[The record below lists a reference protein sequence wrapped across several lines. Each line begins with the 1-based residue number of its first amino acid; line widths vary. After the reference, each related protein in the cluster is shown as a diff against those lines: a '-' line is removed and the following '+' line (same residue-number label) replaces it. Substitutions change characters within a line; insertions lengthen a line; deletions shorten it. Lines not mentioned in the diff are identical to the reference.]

1 MKIFQQADIV
11 PDDLS
16 PSTWNSDPLSP
27 VSNVSTSTSPTSV
40 STDDGVSTS
49 DPTYKP
55 NRESSTVPTPMF
67 QREHLMIFH
76 WKLITLPTTQMLLIL
91 DMVD

>member
-27 VSNVSTSTSPTSV
+27 VSKVSTPPSPTSV
-40 STDDGVSTS
+40 STDDGVPTS

-55 NRESSTVPTPMF
+55 NRESSTVPTPIVS
-67 QREHLMIFH
+67 EGAPHDISLE
-76 WKLITLPTTQMLLIL
+76 
-91 DMVD
+91 VDHPPDYTNASDLGNG